1 MELSVRRTSIVA
13 LAIAGGGLS
22 ASASAQQACGE
33 RLTKAALTLARPNLA
48 SVRITSQ
55 TSLVHVRAHP
65 GCGGELE
72 TRAQLYLESSFSGCE
87 AWGSGQIATASNA
100 NHRVTAQRDCAV
112 YLCSTA
118 WHTRGRSYFND
129 AELATVRGNA
139 VRAGELCQLGSPP
152 PPPPPPPP
160 APKSAVQPKVIP
172 KPVVQDPSRFVAPV
186 EVPEQ
191 IKPEEGLDL
200 GVEGGVPGGVEGG
213 VPGGVVG
220 GVVGGLPDAPPPMQ
234 AVRVG
239 GQIKEPKKLKN
250 ITPVYPDIAK
260 QARVQGVVILECTIS
275 PQGKVTDVKVLRGIP
290 LLDAAAIEAVKQ
302 WVYTP
307 TLLNGVP
314 VPVIMTV
321 TVNFR
326 LS

>member
-1 MELSVRRTSIVA
+1 MQQRLFEDLIESDVVKHGTKQGYTLPVSIAIHLVVLVLVVVVPLLTSEELPEPTSVV
-13 LAIAGGGLS
+13 
-22 ASASAQQACGE
+22 
-33 RLTKAALTLARPNLA
+33 KAFFVEPAAA
-48 SVRITSQ
+48 
-55 TSLVHVRAHP
+55 
-65 GCGGELE
+65 
-72 TRAQLYLESSFSGCE
+72 
-87 AWGSGQIATASNA
+87 
-100 NHRVTAQRDCAV
+100 
-112 YLCSTA
+112 
-118 WHTRGRSYFND
+118 
-129 AELATVRGNA
+129 
-139 VRAGELCQLGSPP
+139 PP

-160 APKSAVQPKVIP
+160 APRPQTQPR
-172 KPVVQDPSRFVAPV
+172 PVSTPVPTENRFQAPIETPE
-186 EVPEQ
+186 EV
-191 IKPEEGLDL
+191 KPEEGIDL

-220 GVVGGLPDAPPPMQ
+220 GVVGGLPDAPPPPQ

-250 ITPVYPDIAK
+250 VNPSYPDIAK

-290 LLDAAAIEAVKQ
+290 LLDSAAIEAVKQ
-302 WVYTP
+302 WVYSP

>member
-1 MELSVRRTSIVA
+1 MEQRLFEDLIDSDRVAHRTQQSKTLPVSLALHTIAAALIVIVP
-13 LAIAGGGLS
+13 LLS
-22 ASASAQQACGE
+22 ADQLPDPASAV
-33 RLTKAALTLARPNLA
+33 KAFFVEPMAAPA
-48 SVRITSQ
+48 
-55 TSLVHVRAHP
+55 
-65 GCGGELE
+65 
-72 TRAQLYLESSFSGCE
+72 
-87 AWGSGQIATASNA
+87 
-100 NHRVTAQRDCAV
+100 
-112 YLCSTA
+112 
-118 WHTRGRSYFND
+118 
-129 AELATVRGNA
+129 
-139 VRAGELCQLGSPP
+139 

-160 APKSAVQPKVIP
+160 APRPANAPRPIP
-172 KPVVQDPSRFVAPV
+172 KPTVTNQFTAPV
-186 EVPEQ
+186 EVPEE
-191 IKPEEGLDL
+191 ITPEESIDM
-200 GVEGGVPGGVEGG
+200 GVEGGAGVEGG

-220 GVVGGLPDAPPPMQ
+220 GIVGGLPDAPAPVQ

-250 ITPVYPDIAK
+250 IAPVYPDIAK

-290 LLDAAAIEAVKQ
+290 LLDQAAIEAVKQ

-321 TVNFR
+321 TVNFK

>member
-1 MELSVRRTSIVA
+1 MQQRLFEDLIESDVVAHKTKQSYTLPVSIAIHLIVLLVVVVVPILTSEELPEPS
-13 LAIAGGGLS
+13 S
-22 ASASAQQACGE
+22 AV
-33 RLTKAALTLARPNLA
+33 KAFFVEPAAP
-48 SVRITSQ
+48 
-55 TSLVHVRAHP
+55 
-65 GCGGELE
+65 
-72 TRAQLYLESSFSGCE
+72 
-87 AWGSGQIATASNA
+87 
-100 NHRVTAQRDCAV
+100 
-112 YLCSTA
+112 
-118 WHTRGRSYFND
+118 
-129 AELATVRGNA
+129 
-139 VRAGELCQLGSPP
+139 PP

-160 APKSAVQPKVIP
+160 APKAATQPKTMAT
-172 KPVVQDPSRFVAPV
+172 PVPVENKFTAPV
-186 EVPEQ
+186 EVPEEV
-191 IKPEEGLDL
+191 KPEEGIDI

-220 GVVGGLPDAPPPMQ
+220 GVVGGLPDAPPPTQ

-239 GQIKEPKKLKN
+239 GQIKEPKKLKDVKPN
-250 ITPVYPDIAK
+250 YPDIAK

-275 PQGKVTDVKVLRGIP
+275 PQGKVTNVTVLRGIP

>member
-1 MELSVRRTSIVA
+1 MEKRLFEDLIESDRVAHRTQQSKTLPVSLLLHTVAAALIVIVP
-13 LAIAGGGLS
+13 LLS
-22 ASASAQQACGE
+22 ADQLPDPASAV
-33 RLTKAALTLARPNLA
+33 KAFFVEPMAAPA
-48 SVRITSQ
+48 
-55 TSLVHVRAHP
+55 
-65 GCGGELE
+65 
-72 TRAQLYLESSFSGCE
+72 
-87 AWGSGQIATASNA
+87 
-100 NHRVTAQRDCAV
+100 
-112 YLCSTA
+112 
-118 WHTRGRSYFND
+118 
-129 AELATVRGNA
+129 
-139 VRAGELCQLGSPP
+139 

-160 APKSAVQPKVIP
+160 APRPANAPKIVP
-172 KPVVQDPSRFVAPV
+172 KPVVENQFVAPV
-186 EVPEQ
+186 EVPEE
-191 IKPEEGLDL
+191 ITPEESIDM
-200 GVEGGVPGGVEGG
+200 GVEGGAGGVEGG

-220 GVVGGLPDAPPPMQ
+220 GIVGGLPDAPPPPVQ

-250 ITPVYPDIAK
+250 VSPVYPDIAK

-290 LLDAAAIEAVKQ
+290 LLDQAAIDAVKQ

-321 TVNFR
+321 TVNFK

>member
-1 MELSVRRTSIVA
+1 MERRLFEDLIDSDKVA
-13 LAIAGGGLS
+13 HRTGQSLTLPVSLAIHAVVLMAVIIVPLLTSEELPEPTS
-22 ASASAQQACGE
+22 AV
-33 RLTKAALTLARPNLA
+33 KAFFVEPAAP
-48 SVRITSQ
+48 
-55 TSLVHVRAHP
+55 
-65 GCGGELE
+65 
-72 TRAQLYLESSFSGCE
+72 
-87 AWGSGQIATASNA
+87 
-100 NHRVTAQRDCAV
+100 
-112 YLCSTA
+112 
-118 WHTRGRSYFND
+118 
-129 AELATVRGNA
+129 
-139 VRAGELCQLGSPP
+139 PP

-160 APKSAVQPKVIP
+160 APKATVTPRTPPRPMEEAPK
-172 KPVVQDPSRFVAPV
+172 FVAPV
-186 EVPEQ
+186 EVPEE
-191 IKPEEGLDL
+191 IRPEEGIDL

-220 GVVGGLPDAPPPMQ
+220 GVVGGLPDAPPPPQ

-250 ITPVYPDIAK
+250 VAPTYPDIAK

-275 PQGKVTDVKVLRGIP
+275 PQGKVNDVKVLRGIP
-290 LLDAAAIEAVKQ
+290 LLDQAAIDAVKQ

>member
-1 MELSVRRTSIVA
+1 MPQRLFEDLIESDVVAHRTNNSYTLPVSIAIHAVVLVAVVVVPLLTSEELPEP
-13 LAIAGGGLS
+13 
-22 ASASAQQACGE
+22 QA
-33 RLTKAALTLARPNLA
+33 
-48 SVRITSQ
+48 
-55 TSLVHVRAHP
+55 
-65 GCGGELE
+65 
-72 TRAQLYLESSFSGCE
+72 
-87 AWGSGQIATASNA
+87 
-100 NHRVTAQRDCAV
+100 
-112 YLCSTA
+112 
-118 WHTRGRSYFND
+118 
-129 AELATVRGNA
+129 A
-139 VRAGELCQLGSPP
+139 VRAFFVEPQAAPP

-160 APKSAVQPKVIP
+160 APKAPTAPKVPP
-172 KPVVQDPSRFVAPV
+172 KPVPQEAPKFQAPV
-186 EVPEQ
+186 EVPEE
-191 IKPEEGLDL
+191 IAPEESLDL

-220 GVVGGLPDAPPPMQ
+220 GVVGGLPDAPPPQQ

-250 ITPVYPDIAK
+250 IDPKYPDIAK

-302 WVYTP
+302 WVYSP

>member
-1 MELSVRRTSIVA
+1 MEQRLFQDLIESDVVSHKGRKGYTIPVSIAVHAIVLVVVVIVPLLTAEDLPEPTS
-13 LAIAGGGLS
+13 
-22 ASASAQQACGE
+22 
-33 RLTKAALTLARPNLA
+33 
-48 SVRITSQ
+48 
-55 TSLVHVRAHP
+55 
-65 GCGGELE
+65 
-72 TRAQLYLESSFSGCE
+72 
-87 AWGSGQIATASNA
+87 
-100 NHRVTAQRDCAV
+100 
-112 YLCSTA
+112 
-118 WHTRGRSYFND
+118 
-129 AELATVRGNA
+129 A
-139 VRAGELCQLGSPP
+139 VRAFFVEPAAPPP

-160 APKSAVQPKVIP
+160 APKQAVQPKTPP
-172 KPVVQDPSRFVAPV
+172 KPVTEAPKFVAPV
-186 EVPEQ
+186 EVPAE

-200 GVEGGVPGGVEGG
+200 GVEGGVAGGVEGG

-220 GVVGGLPDAPPPMQ
+220 GVVGGLPDAPPPVQ

-250 ITPVYPDIAK
+250 VPPAYPDIAK

-290 LLDAAAIEAVKQ
+290 LLDEAAKEAVRQ

-326 LS
+326 LQ

>member
-1 MELSVRRTSIVA
+1 MQQRLFEDLIESDVVAHKTKQSYTLPVSIAIHAVVLLVVLVVPILTSEA
-13 LAIAGGGLS
+13 LP
-22 ASASAQQACGE
+22 E
-33 RLTKAALTLARPNLA
+33 P
-48 SVRITSQ
+48 
-55 TSLVHVRAHP
+55 
-65 GCGGELE
+65 
-72 TRAQLYLESSFSGCE
+72 
-87 AWGSGQIATASNA
+87 SNA
-100 NHRVTAQRDCAV
+100 VKAFFVEPA
-112 YLCSTA
+112 A
-118 WHTRGRSYFND
+118 P
-129 AELATVRGNA
+129 
-139 VRAGELCQLGSPP
+139 PP

-160 APKSAVQPKVIP
+160 APKAATQPKVEPRPVPQEAP
-172 KPVVQDPSRFVAPV
+172 KFTAPV
-186 EVPEQ
+186 EVPEE
-191 IKPEEGLDL
+191 IKPEEGIDL

-220 GVVGGLPDAPPPMQ
+220 GVVGGLPDAPPPTQ

-239 GQIKEPKKLKN
+239 GQIKEPKKLKDVK
-250 ITPVYPDIAK
+250 PVYPDIAK

-275 PQGKVTDVKVLRGIP
+275 PQGKVTNVTVLRGIP

>member
-1 MELSVRRTSIVA
+1 MQQRLFEDLIESDVVKHKTKQSYTLPVSI
-13 LAIAGGGLS
+13 AIHAIVL
-22 ASASAQQACGE
+22 
-33 RLTKAALTLARPNLA
+33 LLVVVVPLL
-48 SVRITSQ
+48 TSQ
-55 TSLVHVRAHP
+55 DLPEPTSVVKAFFVEP
-65 GCGGELE
+65 
-72 TRAQLYLESSFSGCE
+72 A
-87 AWGSGQIATASNA
+87 AP
-100 NHRVTAQRDCAV
+100 
-112 YLCSTA
+112 
-118 WHTRGRSYFND
+118 
-129 AELATVRGNA
+129 
-139 VRAGELCQLGSPP
+139 PP

-160 APKSAVQPKVIP
+160 APKAPTPTKVQPTPPPTENKF
-172 KPVVQDPSRFVAPV
+172 QAPI
-186 EVPEQ
+186 ETPEQ
-191 IKPEEGLDL
+191 VKPEEGIDL

-220 GVVGGLPDAPPPMQ
+220 GVVGGLPEAPPPPQ

-250 ITPVYPDIAK
+250 INPTYPDIAK

-302 WVYTP
+302 WVYSP

>member
-1 MELSVRRTSIVA
+1 MEKRLFEDLIDSDRVAHRTGQSKTLPLS
-13 LAIAGGGLS
+13 LLLHAIA
-22 ASASAQQACGE
+22 
-33 RLTKAALTLARPNLA
+33 AALIVVLPILAADRLPDPA
-48 SVRITSQ
+48 S
-55 TSLVHVRAHP
+55 
-65 GCGGELE
+65 
-72 TRAQLYLESSFSGCE
+72 
-87 AWGSGQIATASNA
+87 
-100 NHRVTAQRDCAV
+100 
-112 YLCSTA
+112 
-118 WHTRGRSYFND
+118 
-129 AELATVRGNA
+129 A
-139 VRAGELCQLGSPP
+139 VRAFFVEPMSAPA

-160 APKSAVQPKVIP
+160 APRAANAPKVVP
-172 KPVVQDPSRFVAPV
+172 KTVVQNNAFVAPV
-186 EVPEQ
+186 EVPQE

-220 GVVGGLPDAPPPMQ
+220 GVVGGLPDAPPPPSQQ

-250 ITPVYPDIAK
+250 VAPVYPDIAK

-275 PQGKVTDVKVLRGIP
+275 PQGKVNDVKVLRGIP
-290 LLDAAAIEAVKQ
+290 LLDQAAIDAVRQ

-321 TVNFR
+321 TVNFK

>member
-1 MELSVRRTSIVA
+1 MERRLFEDLIDSDRVAHRTQQSKTLPVSLALHTIAAALIVIVP
-13 LAIAGGGLS
+13 LLS
-22 ASASAQQACGE
+22 ADQLPDPASAV
-33 RLTKAALTLARPNLA
+33 KAFFVEPMAAPA
-48 SVRITSQ
+48 
-55 TSLVHVRAHP
+55 
-65 GCGGELE
+65 
-72 TRAQLYLESSFSGCE
+72 
-87 AWGSGQIATASNA
+87 
-100 NHRVTAQRDCAV
+100 
-112 YLCSTA
+112 
-118 WHTRGRSYFND
+118 
-129 AELATVRGNA
+129 
-139 VRAGELCQLGSPP
+139 

-160 APKSAVQPKVIP
+160 AARPANAPKMIP
-172 KPVVQDPSRFVAPV
+172 KPILENQFLAPV
-186 EVPEQ
+186 EVPEE
-191 IKPEEGLDL
+191 ITPEESIDM
-200 GVEGGVPGGVEGG
+200 GVEGSGGVEGG

-220 GVVGGLPDAPPPMQ
+220 GIVGGLPDAPPPALQ

-250 ITPVYPDIAK
+250 VAPVYPDIAK

-290 LLDAAAIEAVKQ
+290 LLDQAAVEAVKQ

-321 TVNFR
+321 TVNFK

>member
-1 MELSVRRTSIVA
+1 M
-13 LAIAGGGLS
+13 
-22 ASASAQQACGE
+22 QQ
-33 RLTKAALTLARPNLA
+33 RLFEDLIESDVVKHK
-48 SVRITSQ
+48 TSQ
-55 TSLVHVRAHP
+55 SYTLPVSIGIHALVLLLVVVVPLLTSQDLPEPTSVVKAFFVEP
-65 GCGGELE
+65 
-72 TRAQLYLESSFSGCE
+72 A
-87 AWGSGQIATASNA
+87 AA
-100 NHRVTAQRDCAV
+100 
-112 YLCSTA
+112 
-118 WHTRGRSYFND
+118 
-129 AELATVRGNA
+129 
-139 VRAGELCQLGSPP
+139 PP

-160 APKSAVQPKVIP
+160 APRQQNQPKP
-172 KPVVQDPSRFVAPV
+172 MSTPVPTENKFQAPI
-186 EVPEQ
+186 ETPEQ
-191 IKPEEGLDL
+191 VKPDEGIDL

-220 GVVGGLPDAPPPMQ
+220 GVVGGLPDAPPPPQ

-239 GQIKEPKKLKN
+239 GQIKEPKKLKHVN
-250 ITPVYPDIAK
+250 PAYPDIAK

-290 LLDAAAIEAVKQ
+290 LLDSAAIEAVKQ
-302 WVYTP
+302 WVYSP

>member
-1 MELSVRRTSIVA
+1 MERRLFEDLIESDVVA
-13 LAIAGGGLS
+13 HRTNQSKVLPISLALHAIALVLVVVVPM
-22 ASASAQQACGE
+22 
-33 RLTKAALTLARPNLA
+33 LT
-48 SVRITSQ
+48 S
-55 TSLVHVRAHP
+55 
-65 GCGGELE
+65 GELPE
-72 TRAQLYLESSFSGCE
+72 PNG
-87 AWGSGQIATASNA
+87 
-100 NHRVTAQRDCAV
+100 AV
-112 YLCSTA
+112 KA
-118 WHTRGRSYFND
+118 FFVEP
-129 AELATVRGNA
+129 AAA
-139 VRAGELCQLGSPP
+139 PP

-160 APKSAVQPKVIP
+160 APRAPTAPKTPPRPVEETP
-172 KPVVQDPSRFVAPV
+172 KFTAPV

-191 IKPEEGLDL
+191 VKPDAGIDL
-200 GVEGGVPGGVEGG
+200 GVQGGVPGGVEGG

-220 GVVGGLPDAPPPMQ
+220 GVVGGLPDAPPPVQ

-239 GQIKEPKKLKN
+239 GVIKEPKKLKHVPPN
-250 ITPVYPDIAK
+250 YPDIAK

-290 LLDAAAIEAVKQ
+290 LLDAAAIDAVKQ

-321 TVNFR
+321 TVNFK